1 MIAIT
6 ECVKS
11 LPLLRKKT
19 AVTASSSAATRTI
32 SQGLAVSPIPVQ
44 DEQIQALLHHL
55 FFRRTRQPVRH
66 VGFAAS
72 EAGPANGQLCLSV
85 AHALAASGRY
95 DVGVIDAVASS
106 ALPSGNSASP
116 AEPSE
121 SQQCQ
126 IANRLWLVPYRS
138 WLPDETASCVSEESF
153 ARLGEIASQFDFA
166 IVSCPPV
173 SPLTLKLGLACDG
186 LVLVLTANTTR
197 RLAAQQMKLRLESAG
212 VALLGTVLTE
222 RRFPVPEG
230 LYRKL

>member
-1 MIAIT
+1 
-6 ECVKS
+6 
-11 LPLLRKKT
+11 
-19 AVTASSSAATRTI
+19 
-32 SQGLAVSPIPVQ
+32 
-44 DEQIQALLHHL
+44 
-55 FFRRTRQPVRH
+55 VRH
-66 VGFAAS
+66 VGCAAS

-95 DVGVIDAVASS
+95 DVGVIDAVALP
-106 ALPSGNSASP
+106 APPSGNSGSP
-116 AEPSE
+116 DEPPE
-121 SQQCQ
+121 PQQCQ
-126 IANRLWLVPYRS
+126 IASRLWHVPCRS
-138 WLPDETASCVSEESF
+138 WLQDEIAVSVSEESF
-153 ARLGEIASQFDFA
+153 TRLGEIASQFDFA

-197 RLAAQQMKLRLESAG
+197 RLAAQQMKLRLEKAG